1 MLFRKRIN
9 PIRPVR
15 AASSKSPMFRV
26 PVEGASKIAPGFY
39 QGPDDI
45 TKAGLLNRGAFYRY
59 IRDSIPIV
67 GAAHWAWVKLCNTPN
82 IIKFDGAE
90 EAAKKATDE
99 LRRRIL
105 ENPYSFG
112 DSMNILSEMIFS
124 ELFLCGR
131 YLAEIVTLPDGGVDY
146 LKSLDS
152 FKLKFE
158 RKERWAGYYGLEG
171 QTKKLLDPEKV
182 IYLCL
187 SNDSVNPLGI
197 EPLGSIPF
205 VLQIEQQFLADMA
218 KSSHNAGYPR
228 LQISI
233 TPPAAWDN
241 EEAEAYTARI
251 NKYFDDTV
259 DVFSELDVD
268 KNIFTWN
275 DVEVK
280 IVGGDQGRTWTWKI
294 HREQIIEDVITGMK
308 LFPWVLGRSHGTTKE
323 WVRSQYNLLM
333 QVVDSVQANAAEA
346 LQTIL
351 NMNLAGQDIKSQA
364 RFSFEPNKD
373 PFETERENAFD
384 RRIENVKKLLGMKA
398 IEEEEAK
405 LYLRARWNKY

>member
-1 MLFRKRIN
+1 MLFRRRQN
-9 PIRPVR
+9 PIRAAR
-15 AASSKSPMFRV
+15 ASSSKSPAFRV
-26 PVEGASKIAPGFY
+26 PVESASKIAPGFY
-39 QGPDDI
+39 SGPDDI
-45 TKAGLLNRGAFYRY
+45 ASAGMLDRGRFYRY

-67 GAAHWAWVKLCNTPN
+67 GASHWAWVKLCNTPN
-82 IIKFDGAE
+82 VIKFDGDEVAG
-90 EAAKKATDE
+90 KKATDE

-131 YLAEIVTLPDGGVDY
+131 YLAEVIPLPDGGVDY
-146 LKSLDS
+146 LKSMDS

-158 RKERWAGYYGLEG
+158 RNSRWTAFYGTDE
-171 QTKKLLDPEKV
+171 KNRIWLDPQKV
-182 IYLCL
+182 IYLSL
-187 SNDSVNPLGI
+187 ASDMSNPLGI

-205 VLQIEQQFLADMA
+205 VLKIEQQFLADMA

-233 TPPAAWDN
+233 TPPTAWDN

-259 DVFSELDVD
+259 EVFSELDID

-333 QVVDSVQANAAEA
+333 QVVDSVQANVAEA
-346 LQTIL
+346 IQRIL
-351 NMNLAGQDIKSQA
+351 NANLVA
-364 RFSFEPNKD
+364 RKINATATFTFEPNKD
-373 PFETERENAFD
+373 PFEMDRENAFEK
-384 RRIENVKKLLGMKA
+384 RIGNVQKLVGMKA
-398 IEEEEAK
+398 VDEEEAK
-405 LYLRARWNKY
+405 TYLRARWNKY